1 MSDDDPDWLAVPA
14 DLAAASDRSLDGPA
28 DTTLRI
34 VVGVDGSDT
43 SWRAAAY
50 AVGAAR
56 RQGGQAWLVFVYV
69 APVAGVA
76 AFTPEVV
83 AAALTSSHQTY
94 AQIAQTLERGLQD
107 LPARWEL
114 RGRTGSAFG
123 ELVRVA
129 TELRADM
136 VVVGAS
142 SRIGHRV
149 AGSVAARLVK
159 VRRWPVVVVP

>member
-1 MSDDDPDWLAVPA
+1 MSDDDYPDWLALPA
-14 DLAAASDRSLDGPA
+14 NRDASGDGSP

-34 VVGVDGSDT
+34 IVGVDGSDT

-50 AVGAAR
+50 AVGVAR
-56 RQGGQAWLVFVYV
+56 RQGGQARLVFVYV
-69 APVAGVA
+69 APVAAVA
-76 AFTPEVV
+76 AFNPEVV
-83 AAALTSSHQTY
+83 TAALASSNDTY

-114 RGRTGSAFG
+114 RGRMGSAFG
-123 ELVRVA
+123 ELVKVA
-129 TELRADM
+129 TDLRADM